1 MLIRHVDLKGA
12 LVDVRISE
20 GVVSEVGLN
29 LEHDDE
35 VVFEGEG
42 GALLPGLHDHHIHLN
57 ASAAAMASVKCGPPD
72 VLASDSLLRAL
83 NEAKGDFIRGVG
95 YHHSVAGEIDRAWL
109 DDHGP
114 DKPIRIQH
122 RSGRLWICLLYTS

>member
-42 GALLPGLHDHHIHLN
+42 GALLPGLHLSLIHI
-57 ASAAAMASVKCGPPD
+57 
-72 VLASDSLLRAL
+72 
-83 NEAKGDFIRGVG
+83 
-95 YHHSVAGEIDRAWL
+95 
-109 DDHGP
+109 
-114 DKPIRIQH
+114 
-122 RSGRLWICLLYTS
+122 